1 MLKDH
6 LTGLSAANYVEYGY
20 GQVEPNHLSAQKTRQ
35 IYAQLPAAP
44 EINVLENGQFVKY
57 DYANG
62 LVNLTGAGEWM
73 LVFNEIKLYR
83 EEQVDCEFA
92 MLKGNYNARIYSPL
106 DYRTLNRDKQSRYYN
121 GTYGNGL
128 DVIPA
133 DYDYVDHVYGKYAMG
148 LGAATAYTYTPA
160 ADGGVATL
168 KDGDGNDYTKYA
180 WTVDEDDNLV
190 VNGLVIAGDADAED
204 DTIEYAI
211 PAEIYAADR
220 VIAPA
225 DPREWNY
232 TDDPFHIESYTKAQK
247 MPAGT
252 TMVPRVFKTNIGD
265 IMTTNTINVKA
276 STELAVGNTLCIAA
290 TTGILT
296 NDTTT
301 AGANDTMRWQVVK
314 IYTMPDGQKGVKVMR
329 IA

>member
-62 LVNLTGAGEWM
+62 LVNFTGAGEWM

-121 GTYGNGL
+121 GTYGNGKEVIAVA
-128 DVIPA
+128 DVTTN
-133 DYDYVDHVYGKYAMG
+133 YDGYVYGKYALGMG
-148 LGAATAYTYTPA
+148 TVTAYTYTPA
-160 ADGGVATL
+160 GVGTAATL
-168 KDGDGNDYTKYA
+168 EDGEGNAYTDYN
-180 WTVDEDDNLV
+180 WTVDEDGNLEV
-190 VNGLVIAGDADAED
+190 GGLVIAGTAASEG
-204 DTIEYAI
+204 TTVTFNI
-211 PAEIYAADR
+211 PKSIYAADR
-220 VIAPA
+220 VIAPE

-232 TDDPFHIESYTKAQK
+232 TNDPFHIESYTKAQK

-265 IMTTNTINVKA
+265 IMTTNTIKETTLVVGDELHIGADGFLAKA
-276 STELAVGNTLCIAA
+276 
-290 TTGILT
+290 
-296 NDTTT
+296 
-301 AGANDTMRWQVVK
+301 AGDQKWQVVK
-314 IYTMPDGQKGVKVMR
+314 VYTMPDGQKGVKVMR